1 MDAAESRQI
10 ILRPLL
16 RKLDQWLSDLDRRS
30 APVSAELGEKSKR
43 AEAPCPTATSVKR
56 DNINGC
62 C

>member
-1 MDAAESRQI
+1 
-10 ILRPLL
+10 
-16 RKLDQWLSDLDRRS
+16 
-30 APVSAELGEKSKR
+30 LGEKSKR